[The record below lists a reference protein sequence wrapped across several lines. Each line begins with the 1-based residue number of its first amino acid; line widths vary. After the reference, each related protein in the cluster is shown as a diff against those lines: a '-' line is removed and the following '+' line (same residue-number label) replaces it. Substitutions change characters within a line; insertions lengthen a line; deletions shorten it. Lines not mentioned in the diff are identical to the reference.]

1 MNQFYVTNLKW
12 QNSVPE
18 SVTTTPAKI
27 PRNGVNCIGTGV
39 SAIKIHLVINLITT
53 KLCNISV
60 SKLFSL
66 ENHWRL

>member
-1 MNQFYVTNLKW
+1 MCLYQKW

-39 SAIKIHLVINLITT
+39 SANKINLVKTL
-53 KLCNISV
+53 KVGRVEN
-60 SKLFSL
+60 L
-66 ENHWRL
+66 ENLSPFITSKFYASY